1 LTEYLGAEN
10 EGGEIKK
17 LPSGPNKSKI
27 KFINHAKK
35 KPLFLPAALHS
46 AILSDGFH
54 FNMMLPQVVES
65 LTVTNVLGSSPQI
78 YSEQL
83 HTQFSSSTN
92 FKRTPKPPAQELYV
106 QIKDEVTDEII
117 KHGLSKVESKL
128 FFYLLKLDRFGDRPV
143 KVKVAEILL
152 ATGVGKSVYHT
163 AIAKFERMGWFGF
176 KPSDVEISNFCTPT
190 KKSEKSDSYSEKS
203 DSYSEKSDSY
213 SEKSDSYSE
222 KSEFK
227 TLKPLPAKTSKTP
240 QTLQTYS
247 NLLNT
252 LSEDQR
258 ESFKKF
264 CLKKIQECSFKIGSK
279 EAWLNKHGAEYLE
292 EFKETYSY
300 ALANPEVIPPKAAP
314 FDIPDISDLKRFYGD
329 GWKDAA
335 IHFGLIDP
343 NSPEEEI
350 QNESEP
356 VTASEMT
363 PKLIADSENPQE
375 PTPKLIADS
384 ESPQEPTPKLIAD
397 SESPQEPTPKLIA
410 DSESPQEPTPPTPA
424 NHEQFAEGDRVVIA
438 EVGNT
443 HYGKTGKIIVARF
456 RSQDDK
462 YIIVLDRKSPSARE
476 VTIKIPKACKLTYL
490 TKL

>member
-1 LTEYLGAEN
+1 MVHQIAEKLTV
-10 EGGEIKK
+10 IDIQD
-17 LPSGPNKSKI
+17 SS
-27 KFINHAKK
+27 AKK
-35 KPLFLPAALHS
+35 YSVFEEWV
-46 AILSDGFH
+46 
-54 FNMMLPQVVES
+54 Q
-65 LTVTNVLGSSPQI
+65 GSEVSEDASKLN
-78 YSEQL
+78 YS
-83 HTQFSSSTN
+83 SN
-92 FKRTPKPPAQELYV
+92 PKQEFYV
-106 QIKDEVTDEII
+106 QINDAVSDQII

-128 FFYLLKLDRFGDRPV
+128 FFYFLRLDRFGDRPV

-176 KPSDVEISNFCTPT
+176 KHSDVEISNFCTPT
-190 KKSEKSDSYSEKS
+190 KKSG
-203 DSYSEKSDSY
+203 
-213 SEKSDSYSE
+213 
-222 KSEFK
+222 KSESQSGK
-227 TLKPLPAKTSKTP
+227 SESQSGKSESQSGKSESQSGKSESQKLKALPAKASKTS

-300 ALANPEVIPPKAAP
+300 ALANPEVIPPKAVP
-314 FDIPDISDLKRFYGD
+314 FDIPDIPYLKRIYKD

-350 QNESEP
+350 QDESEP
-356 VTASEMT
+356 VASSEVT
-363 PKLIADSENPQE
+363 PRPIADN
-375 PTPKLIADS
+375 DN
-384 ESPQEPTPKLIAD
+384 
-397 SESPQEPTPKLIA
+397 
-410 DSESPQEPTPPTPA
+410 PQEPTPPTPA
-424 NHEQFAEGDRVVIA
+424 IGSNHEQFAEGDRVVVV

-443 HYGKTGKIIVARF
+443 HHGKTGKIIAARF
-456 RSQDDK
+456 GSKDDK
-462 YIIVLDRKSPSARE
+462 YIIALNRKSHSIRE
-476 VTIKIPKACKLTYL
+476 LTIKIPKGCNLTYL